1 MVVRGAGIDDH
12 VAPPSVVLAIA
23 GQRVPLHGPPP
34 RTHPSLAETKV
45 AETGSKPAGTAAP
58 CGFGDGVLAVGDETA
73 DPGVGDET
81 GETEVDGE
89 TGEAELD
96 GEAPTDGPDGGRT
109 TTASRAI
116 AMPAASSPKSEPNL
130 AVATLRRMPLVNV
143 AGSRDGICDTRA
155 TRRSGAGSLARP
167 SSVARRSR
175 SNCSSVIG

>member
-23 GQRVPLHGPPP
+23 GHGVPLHGTPP
-34 RTHPSLAETKV
+34 RTHPWSAETKV

-58 CGFGDGVLAVGDETA
+58 CGFGDALALGDAAADADVGDGTGDA
-73 DPGVGDET
+73 DVGDET
-81 GETEVDGE
+81 GDAEV
-89 TGEAELD
+89 D

-109 TTASRAI
+109 TMASRAI
-116 AMPAASSPKSEPNL
+116 AMPAARSPKSEPNL
-130 AVATLRRMPLVNV
+130 PVATLRRIPLVSV
-143 AGSRDGICDTRA
+143 AGSRAGICDTRA
-155 TRRSGAGSLARP
+155 TRRSGAGWLARP